1 MPPAIGK
8 GVQRTGVFLH
18 DSRMRD
24 VHDALVLEDSP
35 ELPLDDDDDEDED
48 EDEDHLDDSSD
59 ERRSSGDG
67 LALALALPA
76 IVVTVLL
83 FKRASLAHCWTAC
96 E

>member
-35 ELPLDDDDDEDED
+35 ELPLDEDDDEDED
-48 EDEDHLDDSSD
+48 EDEDHLEDSSD

-67 LALALALPA
+67 LALAPLA

-83 FKRASLAHCWTAC
+83 FQRASLAHCWTAC